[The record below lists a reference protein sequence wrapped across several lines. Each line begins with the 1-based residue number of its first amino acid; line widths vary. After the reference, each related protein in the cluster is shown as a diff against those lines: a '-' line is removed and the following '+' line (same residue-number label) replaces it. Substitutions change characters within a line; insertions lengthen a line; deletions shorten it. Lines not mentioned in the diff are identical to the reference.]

1 MTQGKIKMVTEEDII
16 NKYNEII
23 LDAPIE
29 DLAELLSEIE
39 SDQFIM
45 QNLTIRAKEKMNE
58 AKKYAKNNSN

>member
-1 MTQGKIKMVTEEDII
+1 MVTEEDII

-23 LDAPIE
+23 IDAPVE
-29 DLAELLSEIE
+29 DLVELLSEIE

-58 AKKYAKNNSN
+58 AKKYAKNNPN